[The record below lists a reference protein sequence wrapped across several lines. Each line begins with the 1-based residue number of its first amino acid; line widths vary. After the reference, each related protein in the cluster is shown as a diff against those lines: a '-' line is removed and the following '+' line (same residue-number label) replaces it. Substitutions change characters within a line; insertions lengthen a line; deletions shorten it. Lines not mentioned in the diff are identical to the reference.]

1 MSILVRAA
9 LLGGLAYVVSR
20 AVKNS
25 QRSLDSSRFETER
38 LGRTMDDEEEEPS
51 PSGNPR
57 SLTDISTG
65 A

>member
-1 MSILVRAA
+1 MSLLVRAA

-25 QRSLDSSRFETER
+25 QHSLESSRSETER
-38 LGRTMDDEEEEPS
+38 LARSADYDEEEATS
-51 PSGNPR
+51 AGNPR
-57 SLTDISTG
+57 SATEFSTG

>member
-1 MSILVRAA
+1 MSLLVRAA

-20 AVKNS
+20 AVRNS
-25 QRSLDSSRFETER
+25 QLFAGLVPRSETQR
-38 LGRTMDDEEEEPS
+38 LARTADYDEEELT

-57 SLTDISTG
+57 SAMDTS